1 MLGVQLKLI
10 KIYDG
15 IIYFGKTM
23 TTIGL
28 RNLCRPA
35 KYYFIISI
43 AAVIFMAIQNLMTGR
58 SYCVGLQSCSSN
70 SVATLFVIKLVYIL
84 FWTWILNIV
93 CSTVSETVAWVLVFI
108 PIVLMFIFIAITFL
122 GNYDFS
128 LLVPNIS
135 IFN

>member
-1 MLGVQLKLI
+1 
-10 KIYDG
+10 
-15 IIYFGKTM
+15 M

-28 RNLCRPA
+28 RKLCRPA

-128 LLVPNIS
+128 LLVPSIS
-135 IFN
+135 LFN